1 MATSDFKGWEVF
13 EIPVS
18 WEDLRND
25 RKLLSFG
32 LAEGSVSWGK
42 SWMVWGKRQY
52 FQVRWWE
59 GAGREA

>member
-1 MATSDFKGWEVF
+1 MF

-32 LAEGSVSWGK
+32 LAGGSVSWGK
-42 SWMVWGKRQY
+42 SWMVWGKRRY
-52 FQVRWWE
+52 FQVRWWD
-59 GAGREA
+59 GGDREA